1 MILTQRIWHVVNA
14 VTLVLVLLS
23 GRIVYWQLVRGQALQ
38 PVVLDPVAAA
48 AEYQVLSGAERA
60 DPTAPVTLE
69 TLPKPVV
76 QRTLALLAEISRGTI
91 YDRNGQALAYDQ
103 PTGEGRKIRF
113 YTEPSLAPVVGYVSG
128 LRTGVSGI
136 EHSFNESLL
145 GLNRFD
151 TQVSRMVYQ
160 PMTGSDVYLT
170 IDSRIQRAASQALGN
185 KTGAVVVLEAH
196 TGAVL
201 AMVSAPTFDP
211 NRILDEAYL
220 RSLFAHCGEGTNCP
234 NVLLNRATQG
244 LYVPGSTWKTVSL
257 VAALDTGQ
265 VTPESVF
272 DVGSPRKDAQG
283 PYYVY
288 EVDGGIVLDRN
299 HTEQVLNLE
308 RAYVT
313 SANAVFGR
321 IGAEMPPNTLIEY
334 AARFGFSRP
343 DGAGPPLEIATSAA
357 QVANDPEALN
367 HNNFLRA
374 ITAIGQ
380 GELLTSPLNMALV
393 AATVVNGGDMPSPHL
408 LQAVRHPSGALL
420 QGEPGGT
427 WVSGVMRPETARQV
441 RQIMIAMA
449 QSQRGIK
456 EALSGLTVGGK
467 TGTAEVG
474 SGLEP
479 HAWFIGFAEAE
490 GRTVAI
496 AVVVEHG
503 GQGGNVAAP
512 IFAQVAGAAIQYLGE
527 PVNESISVSTNP

>member
-38 PVVLDPVAAA
+38 PVALDPVTAA
-48 AEYQVLSGAERA
+48 AEYQALSGVEST

-69 TLPKPVV
+69 TLPKPVI
-76 QRTLALLAEISRGTI
+76 QRTMAMLAEISRGTI
-91 YDRNGQALAYDQ
+91 YDRNGRALAYDQ
-103 PTGEGRKIRF
+103 PTEAGRQVRF

-136 EHSFNESLL
+136 EHSFNEALL

-151 TQVSRMVYQ
+151 NQVSRMVYQ
-160 PMTGSDVYLT
+160 PMVGSDVYLT
-170 IDSRIQRAASQALGN
+170 IDSRIQRAASQALGD
-185 KTGAVVVLEAH
+185 KTGAVVVLDAH

-201 AMVSAPTFDP
+201 AMASTPTFDP
-211 NRILDEAYL
+211 NRILDEAYVS
-220 RSLFAHCGEGTNCP
+220 SLFAHCGDGTNCP
-234 NVLLNRATQG
+234 NMLLNRATQG

-257 VAALDTGQ
+257 IAALDTGQ

-272 DVGSPRKDAQG
+272 DVGPPRKDGQG

-288 EVDGGIVLDRN
+288 EVDGGIVFDRN
-299 HTEQVLNLE
+299 HSEQILDLE

-321 IGAEMPPNTLIEY
+321 IGDEMPPATFIEY
-334 AARFGFSRP
+334 AARLGFSRP

-357 QVANDPEALN
+357 QLANDPGALYD
-367 HNNFLRA
+367 NNFLRA
-374 ITAIGQ
+374 VTAIGQ
-380 GELLTSPLNMALV
+380 GEILASPLSMALV
-393 AATVVNGGDMPSPHL
+393 AAAVVNEGDMPTPHL
-408 LQAVRHPSGALL
+408 LQAIRHPSGDLL
-420 QGEPGGT
+420 QGEPGGA
-427 WVSGVMRPETARQV
+427 WVSGIMRPETARQV

-449 QSQRGIK
+449 QNHRGVR
-456 EALSGLTVGGK
+456 EALPGLTIGGK

-474 SGLEP
+474 NGLDP

-490 GRTVAI
+490 GRTVII
-496 AVVVEHG
+496 AVVIEHG
-503 GQGGNVAAP
+503 GQGTNVAAP
-512 IFAQVAGAAIQYLGE
+512 IFAQVANAAVHHLGE
-527 PVNESISVSTNP
+527 PVNKIVPVSTNP